1 MKHGARPTLPASK
14 APLLLH
20 LSPPPGLQLVEVQD
34 TLRHPANPAHGGP
47 DADVVV
53 EARGPIRKMRQ
64 VLIAV
69 LLLPL

>member
-20 LSPPPGLQLVEVQD
+20 LSPPLGLQLVEVQD

-47 DADVVV
+47 DADVVA